1 MGRDIFSKKKR
12 SEVMSKIKG
21 SNTSVEMLVFKYLRS
36 KGVYFQK
43 HYNRVKGCPDIALPR
58 KKFAVFI
65 DGDFWH
71 GYKFKKKKER
81 LLASQ
86 QHYWINKIEKN
97 IARDRKTLK
106 SLKEAGWKVL
116 RIWEHQLKRRKT
128 IALEKILRFLRQ

>member
-21 SNTSVEMLVFKYLRS
+21 SNTSIEKVVFSFLRS

-43 HYNRVKGCPDIALPR
+43 HYNRVNGCPDIALPR
-58 KKFAVFI
+58 KKIAVFI

-71 GYKFKKKKER
+71 GYKFKKKKES

-86 QHYWINKIEKN
+86 QHYWIDKIERN

-128 IALEKILRFLRQ
+128 VALEKILSFLRQ

>member
-12 SEVMSKIKG
+12 SEVMSKIRG
-21 SNTSVEMLVFKYLRS
+21 SNTSIEKIVFSFLRS
-36 KGVYFQK
+36 RGVYFQK
-43 HYNRVKGCPDIALPR
+43 HYNRANGCPDIALPR
-58 KKFAVFI
+58 KKIAVFI

-71 GYKFKKKKER
+71 GYKFKEKKER

-86 QHYWINKIEKN
+86 QHYWINKIERN
-97 IARDRKTLK
+97 IARDRKTRK

-128 IALEKILRFLRQ
+128 VALEKILSFLRQ